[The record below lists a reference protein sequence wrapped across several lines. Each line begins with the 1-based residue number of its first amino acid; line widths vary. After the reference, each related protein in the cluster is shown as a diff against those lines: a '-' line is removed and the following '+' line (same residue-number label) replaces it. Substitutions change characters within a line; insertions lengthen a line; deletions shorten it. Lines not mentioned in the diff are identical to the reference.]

1 MSTQSAAAPAKSTQ
15 LGWRTPL
22 VILICGCLIGSLG
35 FGPRAA
41 LGLFLTPMS
50 HAYGWG
56 RDVFGLALAIQVLV
70 WGTVTP
76 FAGAI
81 ADRFGSF
88 VVLAV
93 GSVLYCAGLVL
104 MAYSST
110 PGMLDVSAGV
120 LTGLGIGATSF
131 TLVIASFSKLMP
143 PEWRALS
150 FGLGTAAGSFGQ
162 FLFSPLAVGFIAWFG
177 WQHALVV
184 LGVIAL
190 FIMPFAAAV
199 RTPPMDTVAGPG
211 VVQKQSLLQALAEA
225 FGHRSYVL
233 LVIGFFTCGF
243 QLLFITVHLPAYLV
257 DRGLSV
263 DAGAWTIGAI
273 GLFNIV
279 GSITAGWLMERMPK
293 RYLLSVL
300 YTLRSLAV
308 LVFILMPVTTT
319 SAIAFGGFMGL
330 LWLSTV
336 PPTSALVALMFGTR
350 WMATLFGFAFFSHQV
365 GGFLGVWLG
374 GFLFE
379 RTGSYDLIWWLS
391 IALGIASAIINL
403 PIIEKPVVR
412 PRVASA

>member
-1 MSTQSAAAPAKSTQ
+1 MSMQSAAEKPGSA
-15 LGWRTPL
+15 WRTPL
-22 VILICGCLIGSLG
+22 LLLICGCLIGVVG

-50 HAYGWG
+50 ATYSWG

-81 ADRFGSF
+81 ADKFGS
-88 VVLAV
+88 LAV
-93 GSVLYCAGLVL
+93 FAGGTLLYSAGLIL
-104 MAYSST
+104 MAYSTT
-110 PGMLDVSAGV
+110 PGMLDLSAG
-120 LTGLGIGATSF
+120 LLCGLGIGATSF
-131 TLVIASFSKLMP
+131 TLVIASFSKMMP

-177 WQHALVV
+177 WQHALVA
-184 LGVIAL
+184 LGLITLLILPMAVV
-190 FIMPFAAAV
+190 V
-199 RTPPMDTVAGPG
+199 RTPPMDVTAGPG
-211 VVQKQSLLQALAEA
+211 AVQKQSLVQALAEA

-233 LVIGFFTCGF
+233 LVLGFFTCGF

-263 DAGAWTIGAI
+263 DAGAWTIGTI
-273 GLFNIV
+273 GLFNII
-279 GSITAGWLMERMPK
+279 GSISAGWLMERMPK
-293 RYLLSVL
+293 RYLLSAL

-308 LVFILMPVTTT
+308 LVFIMLPVTTA
-319 SAIAFGGFMGL
+319 SAIAFGAFMGL

-379 RTGSYDLIWWLS
+379 RTGSYNVIWWLS

-403 PIIEKPVVR
+403 PIIERPVVR
-412 PRVASA
+412 PAAAAA

>member
-1 MSTQSAAAPAKSTQ
+1 
-15 LGWRTPL
+15 
-22 VILICGCLIGSLG
+22 
-35 FGPRAA
+35 
-41 LGLFLTPMS
+41 
-50 HAYGWG
+50 
-56 RDVFGLALAIQVLV
+56 
-70 WGTVTP
+70 
-76 FAGAI
+76 
-81 ADRFGSF
+81 
-88 VVLAV
+88 
-93 GSVLYCAGLVL
+93 
-104 MAYSST
+104 
-110 PGMLDVSAGV
+110 
-120 LTGLGIGATSF
+120 
-131 TLVIASFSKLMP
+131 
-143 PEWRALS
+143 
-150 FGLGTAAGSFGQ
+150 
-162 FLFSPLAVGFIAWFG
+162 
-177 WQHALVV
+177 
-184 LGVIAL
+184 
-190 FIMPFAAAV
+190 
-199 RTPPMDTVAGPG
+199 
-211 VVQKQSLLQALAEA
+211 
-225 FGHRSYVL
+225 
-233 LVIGFFTCGF
+233 
-243 QLLFITVHLPAYLV
+243 HLPAYLV

>member
-1 MSTQSAAAPAKSTQ
+1 MSMQSAAEKPGSA
-15 LGWRTPL
+15 WRTPL
-22 VILICGCLIGSLG
+22 LLLICGCLIGVVG

-50 HAYGWG
+50 ATYSWG

-81 ADRFGSF
+81 ADKFGS
-88 VVLAV
+88 LAV
-93 GSVLYCAGLVL
+93 FAGGTLLYSAGLIL
-104 MAYSST
+104 MAYSTT
-110 PGMLDVSAGV
+110 PGMLDLSAG
-120 LTGLGIGATSF
+120 LLCGLGIGATSF
-131 TLVIASFSKLMP
+131 TLVIASFSKMMP

-177 WQHALVV
+177 WQHALVA
-184 LGVIAL
+184 LGLITLLILPMAVV
-190 FIMPFAAAV
+190 V
-199 RTPPMDTVAGPG
+199 RTPPMDVTAEPG
-211 VVQKQSLLQALAEA
+211 AVQKQSLVQALAEA

-233 LVIGFFTCGF
+233 LVLGFFTCGF

-263 DAGAWTIGAI
+263 DAGAWTIGTI
-273 GLFNIV
+273 GLFNII
-279 GSITAGWLMERMPK
+279 GSISAGWLMERMPK
-293 RYLLSVL
+293 RYLLSAL

-308 LVFILMPVTTT
+308 LVFIMLPVTTA
-319 SAIAFGGFMGL
+319 SAIAFGAFMGL

-374 GFLFE
+374 GFLLE
-379 RTGSYDLIWWLS
+379 RTGSYNVIGWLS
-391 IALGIASAIINL
+391 MALGIDSAIINL
-403 PIIEKPVVR
+403 PLIERPVVR
-412 PRVASA
+412 PAAAAA